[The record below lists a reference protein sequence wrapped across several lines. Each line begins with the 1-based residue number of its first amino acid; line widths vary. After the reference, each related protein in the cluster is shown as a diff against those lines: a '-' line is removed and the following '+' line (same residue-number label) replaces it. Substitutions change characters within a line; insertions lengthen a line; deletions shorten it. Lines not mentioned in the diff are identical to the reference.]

1 MSQDIL
7 RRRSE
12 LSTNKL
18 LLLEKRLKGKYTPAS
33 EPQVIPRR
41 SNVGPTPLS
50 FAQQRLWFID
60 RMESGKPFYNVPVAV
75 RLKGALNVMA
85 LEQTFTE
92 IIRRHESLRTNFVT
106 VDGQPMQN
114 IDVARPT
121 QLPVLDLSDL
131 EVAVRD
137 AEALRVTDAEMRKP
151 FDLTCDPLLR
161 TTLLRLAEEEHIALL
176 TMHHIVSDGWSVGV
190 LVKEVAALYKA
201 FSAGK
206 ASPIADLPIQYA
218 DYAAW
223 QREWLTG
230 EVLQGQLNYWKQQLQ
245 GAPPVLDLPTDRP
258 RPTAQSHNGAFVSL
272 APGGQLSGQ
281 LNALCQKEGVTL
293 YMLLLA
299 AFQTLLYRY
308 SGQTDIIVG
317 TPIAGRTLVETEGL
331 IGFFVNTLALRSNL
345 SGNPTFKEF
354 LQQVR
359 EDVLGAYANQDIP
372 FEKLVEELAPER
384 SLTHN
389 PLVQVVFSLQN
400 SPQGTLE
407 MPGLTLSPFGGENRT
422 AKFDM
427 TLGVVENPEGI
438 HATLAY
444 STDLFNE
451 ATAQSML
458 SHFHNLL
465 QSICAHPETCVQ
477 DISLLSPE
485 ESRHLLHDFNPQ
497 VPALA
502 PASCLHH
509 LFEHQAAV
517 SPHAIALTFDGDHHS
532 YGELND
538 RANLLARHLR
548 NLGVGPESRVGVL
561 CDSALDLLTAILGVV
576 KAGAAYLPL
585 DPGYPHERLLFMLED
600 AGAQVV
606 VTQQSF
612 AEPWLTEQSTARL
625 VLWHNF
631 NTTEGE
637 VMLSIDG
644 NLLTV
649 SAGENLSSE
658 EVGVTPQNAAYVIY
672 TSGSTGK
679 PKGVVVTHENVSR
692 LLEVT
697 RADFEFDSSDV
708 WTLFHSICFDF
719 SVWELWGALTHGAR
733 LVLVPYRIS
742 RAPDAF
748 YELLIK
754 EGVTV
759 LNQTPS
765 AFRQLMKVDEAAGA
779 ELALRVVIFGG
790 EALEMSMLKSWFE
803 RHGDERPRLVNMYG
817 ITETTV
823 HVTYRELKASD
834 TDGGSVIGGPLG
846 DLELYVLDG
855 QMQPVPEGVSGE
867 LYVGG
872 GGVARGYLGKAELTA
887 QRFVPHP
894 YCDRGGARL
903 YRTGDV
909 ARRRADGELEYLG
922 RLDEQVKIRG
932 FRIELGEIET
942 VLGQLDGVHEAVV
955 ITQGGPTDQRLV
967 AYLMPDLKRGAVL
980 RRLLQDELLD
990 LWPESSRYRL
1000 PNGMNVIHINRGE
1013 TNFLYK
1019 EIFTEQSYLKH
1030 GIKLKAGACV
1040 FDVGANIGMFSL
1052 FVNEKCR
1059 DARLYCFEPLPPAFQ
1074 VLIANASLYA
1084 PDAKLFEC
1092 GLSNRSEQQRFTYYP
1107 EATVMSGQHAEAA
1120 DERAMVNRHILNRE
1134 QLSAGEG
1141 LEEGMLEEL
1150 LDDRLQTETYECRL
1164 RRLSDVIAEEE
1175 IEQIDLLKIDVE
1187 KSELEVL
1194 EGIDEGDWQ
1203 KIKQIVVEVHDM
1215 DGRLEAVQSMLQR
1228 HGYQVQ
1234 LEQDGEL
1241 TGTTLYN
1248 VYASRELT
1256 EDEEQEQGDWRQ
1268 WYREAEMIAE
1278 VQQHVREKLPYYMMP
1293 SSFVLVSEWPLTSN
1307 GKLDKKALAQV
1318 KEGRGGDEKS
1328 YVAPRTPVEEIIAG
1342 IFSEVL
1348 SVERVGIEDNFF
1360 DLGGHSLLVTLVVSR
1375 LREAFHVELPF
1386 RTVFDSPSVVD
1397 LSLAIAQSI
1406 MEKENGTGI
1415 AELLE
1420 SLSSGAQ
1427 LSEED
1432 LMALTSVE

>member
-12 LSTNKL
+12 LSTDKL
-18 LLLEKRLKGKYTPAS
+18 LLLEKRLKGKYKPAA

-41 SNVGPTPLS
+41 DKEGPTPLS
-50 FAQQRLWFID
+50 FAQQRLWFIEQ
-60 RMESGKPFYNVPVAV
+60 METGNPFYNVPIAV
-75 RLKGALNVMA
+75 RLKGTLNVPA
-85 LEQTFTE
+85 LAHTFTE

-106 VDGQPMQN
+106 VEGQPMQC
-114 IDVARPT
+114 IDVARPAH
-121 QLPVLDLSDL
+121 LPVLDLSDL
-131 EVAVRD
+131 EVAERD
-137 AEALRVTDAEMRKP
+137 AEALRLTTAEMLKP

-161 TTLLRLAEEEHIALL
+161 TTLLRLADDEHIALL
-176 TMHHIVSDGWSVGV
+176 TMHHIASDGWSMGV
-190 LVKEVAALYKA
+190 LIQEVVALYKA
-201 FSAGK
+201 FSAGE
-206 ASPIADLPIQYA
+206 ASPLAELPIQYA

-245 GAPPVLDLPTDRP
+245 GAPPVLEIPTDRT
-258 RPTAQSHNGAFVSL
+258 RPAVQTHQGALASHSL
-272 APGGQLSGQ
+272 GKQLSEQ

-299 AFQTLLYRY
+299 AFQTLLSRY
-308 SGQTDIIVG
+308 SGQTDIVVG
-317 TPIAGRTLVETEGL
+317 TPIAGRTQVETEGL
-331 IGFFVNTLALRSNL
+331 IGFFVNTLALRGDL

-354 LQQVR
+354 LQKVR
-359 EDVLGAYANQDIP
+359 EVVLGAYANQDIP

-384 SLTHN
+384 SLGHN

-407 MPGLTLSPFGGENRT
+407 MPGLTLSPVGAENRT
-422 AKFDM
+422 AKFDL
-427 TLGVVENPEGI
+427 TLGIVEKPDGI
-438 HATLAY
+438 SAMLDY
-444 STDLFNE
+444 STDLFDE
-451 ATAQSML
+451 ATAQRML
-458 SHFHNLL
+458 SHYHNLL
-465 QSICAHPETCVQ
+465 DAICADPETAVQ
-477 DISLLSPE
+477 DLALLSPE

-497 VPALA
+497 APSLPPAK
-502 PASCLHH
+502 CLHH
-509 LFEHQAAV
+509 LFEAQAAL
-517 SPHAIALTFDGDHHS
+517 SPHTIALTFEGEHHS

-538 RANLLARHLR
+538 RANVLARHLR
-548 NLGVGPESRVGVL
+548 SLGVGPESRVGVL
-561 CDSALDLLTAILGVV
+561 CDTALDLLTAILGVV
-576 KAGAAYLPL
+576 KAGAAYVPL
-585 DPGYPHERLLFMLED
+585 DPSYPPERLSFMLED
-600 AGAQVV
+600 AKAQFI
-606 VTQQSF
+606 VTQQYLVES
-612 AEPWLTEQSTARL
+612 WLTQQSNTGL
-625 VLWHNF
+625 VLWHNLQSAD
-631 NTTEGE
+631 GE
-637 VMLSIDG
+637 RIVSVDG
-644 NLLTV
+644 NLITA
-649 SAGENLSSE
+649 SSGNNLLPE

-697 RADFEFDSSDV
+697 RADFAFDSSDV

-742 RAPDAF
+742 RAPDVF

-765 AFRQLMKVDEAAGA
+765 AFRQLLKVDEAARA
-779 ELALRVVIFGG
+779 ELKLRVVIFGG
-790 EALEMSMLKSWFE
+790 EALEMSMLKGWFE

-834 TDGGSVIGGPLG
+834 TDGGSVIGGPLA
-846 DLELYVLDG
+846 DLELYVLDA
-855 QMQPVPEGVSGE
+855 QMRPVPVGVSGE

-872 GGVARGYLGKAELTA
+872 GGVARGYLGRAELTA

-894 YCDRGGARL
+894 YSDREGARL

-909 ARRRADGELEYLG
+909 ARRKADGELEYVG

-942 VLGQLDGVHEAVV
+942 VLGEQDGVQEAVV
-955 ITQGGPTDQRLV
+955 IAQGDPTDQRLV

-980 RRLLQDELLD
+980 RRLLQ
-990 LWPESSRYRL
+990 
-1000 PNGMNVIHINRGE
+1000 GE
-1013 TNFLYK
+1013 
-1019 EIFTEQSYLKH
+1019 
-1030 GIKLKAGACV
+1030 V
-1040 FDVGANIGMFSL
+1040 V
-1052 FVNEKCR
+1052 
-1059 DARLYCFEPLPPAFQ
+1059 
-1074 VLIANASLYA
+1074 
-1084 PDAKLFEC
+1084 
-1092 GLSNRSEQQRFTYYP
+1092 
-1107 EATVMSGQHAEAA
+1107 
-1120 DERAMVNRHILNRE
+1120 
-1134 QLSAGEG
+1134 
-1141 LEEGMLEEL
+1141 
-1150 LDDRLQTETYECRL
+1150 
-1164 RRLSDVIAEEE
+1164 AEEE
-1175 IEQIDLLKIDVE
+1175 
-1187 KSELEVL
+1187 
-1194 EGIDEGDWQ
+1194 
-1203 KIKQIVVEVHDM
+1203 
-1215 DGRLEAVQSMLQR
+1215 
-1228 HGYQVQ
+1228 
-1234 LEQDGEL
+1234 
-1241 TGTTLYN
+1241 
-1248 VYASRELT
+1248 
-1256 EDEEQEQGDWRQ
+1256 QGL
-1268 WYREAEMIAE
+1268 WYRESEMIAE
-1278 VQQHVREKLPYYMMP
+1278 VKQHLRDKLPPYMVP

-1307 GKLDKKALAQV
+1307 GKLDKRALVEV
-1318 KEGRGGDEKS
+1318 KEGRGGDENS

-1348 SVERVGIEDNFF
+1348 SVERVGIYDNFF

-1406 MEKENGTGI
+1406 MEKENGTGD
-1415 AELLE
+1415 AELFDELE
-1420 SLSSGAQ
+1420 QSFAN

>member
-12 LSTNKL
+12 LSTDKL

-33 EPQVIPRR
+33 APQVIPRR
-41 SNVGPTPLS
+41 SNEGSTPLS
-50 FAQQRLWFID
+50 FAQQRLWFIEQ
-60 RMESGKPFYNVPVAV
+60 METGNAFYNVPVAV
-75 RLKGALNVMA
+75 RLKGALNVHA
-85 LEQTFTE
+85 LKQTFTE

-106 VDGQPMQN
+106 VDGQPVQN
-114 IDVARPT
+114 IDVARPAH
-121 QLPVLDLSDL
+121 LPVLDLRAL
-131 EVAVRD
+131 EVAQRD
-137 AEALRVTDAEMRKP
+137 AEALRLTAAEMLKP

-161 TTLLRLAEEEHIALL
+161 TTLLRLGDDEHIALL
-176 TMHHIVSDGWSVGV
+176 TMHHIASDGWSMGV
-190 LVKEVAALYKA
+190 LIQEVVTLYKA
-201 FSAGK
+201 FSAGET
-206 ASPIADLPIQYA
+206 SPLAELPIQYA

-245 GAPPVLDLPTDRP
+245 GAPPVLEIPTDRT
-258 RPTAQSHNGAFVSL
+258 RPAVQTHQGAVAVHSL
-272 APGGQLSGQ
+272 GGQLSEQ

-308 SGQTDIIVG
+308 SGQTDILVG
-317 TPIAGRTLVETEGL
+317 TPIAGRTQVETEGL
-331 IGFFVNTLALRSNL
+331 IGFFVNTLVLRSDL

-354 LQQVR
+354 LQRVR
-359 EDVLGAYANQDIP
+359 EVVLGAYANQDIP

-384 SLTHN
+384 SRSHN
-389 PLVQVVFSLQN
+389 PLVQVVFTLQN
-400 SPQGTLE
+400 SPLSTLE
-407 MPGLTLSPFGGENRT
+407 MPGLTLSPVGGENRT
-422 AKFDM
+422 AKFDL
-427 TLGVVENPEGI
+427 TLGIVENPEGI
-438 HATLAY
+438 NAALDY
-444 STDLFNE
+444 STDLFDE
-451 ATAQSML
+451 ATAQRML

-465 QSICAHPETCVQ
+465 DAICAQPETCVQ

-485 ESRHLLHDFNPQ
+485 ESRHLLQDFNPKAG
-497 VPALA
+497 AL
-502 PASCLHH
+502 PASKCLHH
-509 LFEHQAAV
+509 LFEAQAAL
-517 SPHAIALTFDGDHHS
+517 SPHAIALSFYTDHHS

-538 RANLLARHLR
+538 RANVLARHLR
-548 NLGVGPESRVGVL
+548 SLGVGPESRVGVL
-561 CDSALDLLTAILGVV
+561 CDSALDLLTAILGIL
-576 KAGAAYLPL
+576 KAGAAYVPL
-585 DPGYPHERLLFMLED
+585 DPTYPAERISFMLED
-600 AGAQVV
+600 AKAQVI
-606 VTQQSF
+606 VTQESLVQSG
-612 AEPWLTEQSTARL
+612 LTEQSNTTL
-625 VLWHNF
+625 VLWQNLP
-631 NTTEGE
+631 TTEGE
-637 VMLSIDG
+637 MVVSLDG
-644 NLLTV
+644 NLLV
-649 SAGENLSSE
+649 ASSGEDFSPE

-733 LVLVPYRIS
+733 LVLVPYLIG

-765 AFRQLMKVDEAAGA
+765 AFRQLMKVDEAAGE

-790 EALEMSMLKSWFE
+790 EALEMSMLKNWFE
-803 RHGDERPRLVNMYG
+803 RHGDEHPRLVNMYG

-823 HVTYRELKASD
+823 HVTYRELKARD

-894 YCDRGGARL
+894 YCDREGARL

-942 VLGQLDGVHEAVV
+942 VLGQQDGVQEAVV

-980 RRLLQDELLD
+980 RRLLQDET
-990 LWPESSRYRL
+990 RY
-1000 PNGMNVIHINRGE
+1000 
-1013 TNFLYK
+1013 
-1019 EIFTEQSYLKH
+1019 Q
-1030 GIKLKAGACV
+1030 
-1040 FDVGANIGMFSL
+1040 
-1052 FVNEKCR
+1052 
-1059 DARLYCFEPLPPAFQ
+1059 DASQEW
-1074 VLIANASLYA
+1074 I
-1084 PDAKLFEC
+1084 
-1092 GLSNRSEQQRFTYYP
+1092 
-1107 EATVMSGQHAEAA
+1107 
-1120 DERAMVNRHILNRE
+1120 
-1134 QLSAGEG
+1134 
-1141 LEEGMLEEL
+1141 
-1150 LDDRLQTETYECRL
+1150 
-1164 RRLSDVIAEEE
+1164 
-1175 IEQIDLLKIDVE
+1175 
-1187 KSELEVL
+1187 
-1194 EGIDEGDWQ
+1194 
-1203 KIKQIVVEVHDM
+1203 
-1215 DGRLEAVQSMLQR
+1215 
-1228 HGYQVQ
+1228 
-1234 LEQDGEL
+1234 
-1241 TGTTLYN
+1241 
-1248 VYASRELT
+1248 
-1256 EDEEQEQGDWRQ
+1256 EEQGEWRH
-1268 WYREAEMIAE
+1268 WYREAEMISD
-1278 VQQHVREKLPYYMMP
+1278 VQQHLREKLPPYMMP

-1307 GKLDKKALAQV
+1307 GKLDKKALAEV
-1318 KEGRGGDEKS
+1318 NKGRGGDEKS

-1348 SVERVGIEDNFF
+1348 SVERVGIYDHFF

-1386 RTVFDSPSVVD
+1386 RTVFDSPTVVD

-1420 SLSSGAQ
+1420 EAELSFSAQ

-1432 LMALTSVE
+1432 LMALSSVE